1 MLAASAY
8 KPSSVKTLLSL
19 QGFSKKH
26 KTTLV
31 PFSAQSGLFCP
42 FKAKQALHE
51 ADIRAAS
58 VPLACIRSLSSY
70 ENGNKGLTFS
80 SAEFRCGIL
89 N

>member
-8 KPSSVKTLLSL
+8 TPSSVKTLLSL

-31 PFSAQSGLFCP
+31 PFSAQSGLF
-42 FKAKQALHE
+42 KAKQALHE
-51 ADIRAAS
+51 AEIRAAS
-58 VPLACIRSLSSY
+58 VPLVCIRSLSSY

-80 SAEFRCGIL
+80 SAGFRCGIL